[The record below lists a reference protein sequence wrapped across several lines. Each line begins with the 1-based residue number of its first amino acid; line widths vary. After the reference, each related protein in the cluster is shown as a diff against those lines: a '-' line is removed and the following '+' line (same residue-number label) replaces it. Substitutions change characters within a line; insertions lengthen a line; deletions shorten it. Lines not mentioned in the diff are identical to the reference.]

1 MKKVVFFGAGNIAQ
15 ALIAGMIS
23 TGFNKKDILFVD
35 RNIKNKNIMKKSGIK
50 EYSFKK
56 DRSNCLFFLAV
67 KPKDALN
74 AFKEIC
80 EEYKKPTIVS
90 LVAGIKSK
98 KYLSISK
105 DIQFIRA
112 MPNTPSEFNKGITAI
127 YNVSGSL
134 ATLKKVRALLNRV
147 GITLELDKETK
158 MNDFTGLIG
167 SGPAYFFYLLKI
179 YEKRILKLCNGDTKL
194 RDKILGNL
202 MEGVGIASKNNKA
215 MDELISAVAS
225 KKGTTE
231 AGLKSFKSSKI
242 LNSFEKGI
250 IAAVNRSKEISN
262 EF

>member
-1 MKKVVFFGAGNIAQ
+1 
-15 ALIAGMIS
+15 
-23 TGFNKKDILFVD
+23 
-35 RNIKNKNIMKKSGIK
+35 
-50 EYSFKK
+50 
-56 DRSNCLFFLAV
+56 
-67 KPKDALN
+67 
-74 AFKEIC
+74 
-80 EEYKKPTIVS
+80 
-90 LVAGIKSK
+90 
-98 KYLSISK
+98 
-105 DIQFIRA
+105 
-112 MPNTPSEFNKGITAI
+112 
-127 YNVSGSL
+127 L

-179 YEKRILKLCNGDTKL
+179 YEKRILKLCNGNTKL

-202 MEGVGIASKNNKA
+202 MEGVGIASKDNKA

-231 AGLKSFKSSKI
+231 AGLKSFKSSRI